1 MNVVVDRTVNLKAI
15 IRYTNTNPILTVA
28 TVPGINLPD
37 VEIGED
43 DYFEGEVEVR
53 RVVREV
59 DVSPENSPTMQ

>member
-15 IRYTNTNPILTVA
+15 IRYTNPILTVA

-59 DVSPENSPTMQ
+59 DVSPENSPTMR